1 MAFDLEK
8 RKIYSSESRP
18 STSGDACIQLS
29 IYRPKPAV
37 KLCNRWTTPLSRI
50 PSRIHLFSGKIIS
63 FAALKKTGI
72 NVEVTQHDKKIFVR
86 LSGQLEMVNW
96 KAYRKDRNLLQNNPN
111 SHGYLGKKIPMFRN
125 ALLIIYFSPHFR
137 FGHQIFAFWEPY
149 GWTSRAFWRSNITC
163 NEKYCFQ
170 QEPLDCLRLMLL
182 SGNWFSICLCNSEEI
197 YWWELLN

>member
-29 IYRPKPAV
+29 IYRLKPAV
-37 KLCNRWTTPLSRI
+37 NLCNRWTTPLSRI

-72 NVEVTQHDKKIFVR
+72 NVEVIQHDEIIFVR

-96 KAYRKDRNLLQNNPN
+96 KAYRKDRNLLQNDPN
-111 SHGYLGKKIPMFRN
+111 SHGYLGKIPMFRN

-137 FGHQIFAFWEPY
+137 FRHQIFAFWEPY
-149 GWTSRAFWRSNITC
+149 GWTSRAFWTSNITC
-163 NEKYCFQ
+163 NQKYCFQ
-170 QEPLDCLRLMLL
+170 QEPLHCLQFMLV
-182 SGNWFSICLCNSEEI
+182 SGNWFLICLCNSEET

>member
-8 RKIYSSESRP
+8 RKIYSSESRR

-29 IYRPKPAV
+29 IYRLKPAV

-50 PSRIHLFSGKIIS
+50 PSRIHLFSRKNIS

-72 NVEVTQHDKKIFVR
+72 NVEVTQLDEKIFVR
-86 LSGQLEMVNW
+86 LSRQLEMVNW
-96 KAYRKDRNLLQNNPN
+96 KAYRKDINLLQNDPN
-111 SHGYLGKKIPMFRN
+111 SHGYLGKIPMFRN

-137 FGHQIFAFWEPY
+137 FRHQIFAFWEPY
-149 GWTSRAFWRSNITC
+149 GWTSRAFWTSNITC
-163 NEKYCFQ
+163 NQKYCFQ
-170 QEPLDCLRLMLL
+170 QEPLHCLQFMFL
-182 SGNWFSICLCNSEEI
+182 SGNWFLICLCNSEET

>member
-125 ALLIIYFSPHFR
+125 ALLIIYFSPYFP

-163 NEKYCFQ
+163 NQKYCFQ
-170 QEPLDCLRLMLL
+170 QEPLDCLHFMLL
-182 SGNWFSICLCNSEEI
+182 SGN
-197 YWWELLN
+197 

>member
-29 IYRPKPAV
+29 IYRLKPAV
-37 KLCNRWTTPLSRI
+37 NLCNRWTTPLSRI
-50 PSRIHLFSGKIIS
+50 PSRIHLFSTKKIS

-72 NVEVTQHDKKIFVR
+72 NVEVTQLDEKIFVR
-86 LSGQLEMVNW
+86 LSRQLEMVNW
-96 KAYRKDRNLLQNNPN
+96 KAYRKDRNLLQNDPN
-111 SHGYLGKKIPMFRN
+111 SHGYLGKIPMFRN

-137 FGHQIFAFWEPY
+137 FRHQIFAFWEPY
-149 GWTSRAFWRSNITC
+149 GWTSRAFWTSNITC
-163 NEKYCFQ
+163 NQKYCFQ
-170 QEPLDCLRLMLL
+170 QEPLHCLQFMLV
-182 SGNWFSICLCNSEEI
+182 SGNWFLICLCNSEET

>member
-29 IYRPKPAV
+29 IYRLKPAV

-50 PSRIHLFSGKIIS
+50 PSRIHLFSRKKIS

-72 NVEVTQHDKKIFVR
+72 NVEVTQLDEKIFVR
-86 LSGQLEMVNW
+86 LSRQLEMVNW
-96 KAYRKDRNLLQNNPN
+96 RAYRKDRNLLQNDPN
-111 SHGYLGKKIPMFRN
+111 SHGYLGKIPMFRN

-137 FGHQIFAFWEPY
+137 FRHQIFAFWEPY
-149 GWTSRAFWRSNITC
+149 GWTSRAFWTSNITC
-163 NEKYCFQ
+163 NQKYCFQ
-170 QEPLDCLRLMLL
+170 QEPLHCSQFMLV
-182 SGNWFSICLCNSEEI
+182 SGNWFLICLCNSEET